1 MRIFGE
7 PSGGAVNGGHQ
18 GVESSKVRP
27 ILPLNSFVMF
37 NLRAN
42 LLSQKLAVTHEANR
56 IGKLSDL

>member
-7 PSGGAVNGGHQ
+7 PSGGVVNGGHH

-37 NLRAN
+37 NLRTN
-42 LLSQKLAVTHEANR
+42 LLSQKLAVTQEANR